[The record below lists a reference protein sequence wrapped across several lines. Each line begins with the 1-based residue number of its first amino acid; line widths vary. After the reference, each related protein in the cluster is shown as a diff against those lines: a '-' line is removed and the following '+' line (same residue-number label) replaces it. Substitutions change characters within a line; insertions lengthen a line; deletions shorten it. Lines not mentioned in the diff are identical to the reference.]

1 MYFRRVKRESQ
12 WSPRKKATK
21 RPKEQS
27 TIIVGFHASIF
38 QRKKLPPA
46 GETEDEKRRQKGRPR
61 QNGAQKEMGT
71 KDLAPS
77 GRSLA
82 VLFAKPHVHGG
93 NLGSGGVTL
102 GIEVPGTA
110 FQDTRVQAATVL
122 VGRGSWPSPCLH
134 AAHPARGKK
143 TPPRLGR
150 GDFGGLSKSATGET
164 AGVPLPAGRASAA
177 RLSEEW

>member
-1 MYFRRVKRESQ
+1 MVPTEKGDEKTERTVHHNCGISRKYFPAQ
-12 WSPRKKATK
+12 
-21 RPKEQS
+21 
-27 TIIVGFHASIF
+27 
-38 QRKKLPPA
+38 KLPPA

-143 TPPRLGR
+143 NPPRLGR
-150 GDFGGLSKSATGET
+150 GDFGGLSKSVTGET